1 MKRSNIFIFIL
12 ILTAGIGVPAAFLFI
27 RRAKKTNNNRN
38 SENIV
43 NTNTVLKAEEARTEQ
58 ENKEQVKAEEVKK
71 LNEEQ
76 VRAEQEKSRE
86 EQLKKEQER
95 TEEVPYIVDDMGF
108 IRFNS
113 SSSSSSESNV
123 HNNVE
128 QEQDEHASAHYSN
141 TEQDEHVST
150 HYSNTEQEEHVSAQH
165 SNTEQEE
172 DETVNKPASVIEY
185 VKSIFTKP
193 SEEPVNDQSPAETED
208 KLDTSSPVDKKE
220 IKPEDVN
227 TQVEKDNTS
236 VEDNTKSEGFFSRL
250 ANTFSRKSEEPINSS
265 GTLNNTGEQQGPIIE
280 KPENPPTGEIKLEN
294 NLKPDEIEKKETT
307 LEPENQNTITE
318 EATTKSGGF
327 FSRLSNPF
335 SRKSEE
341 PKEEPIIEEK
351 ENSPTEEIKFENNP
365 TPDKVEKKEPE
376 PENPNIVTTEEDTT
390 KSGGFFSRLAN
401 SFSRKSDEPI
411 LEKSE
416 NPPTEEIKS
425 ESPPAGE
432 AKSENILKSDEVEK
446 KESAPAPES
455 ENLNTPTEEDTT
467 KSSSLMG
474 YITSF
479 FNTSNVSPDEK
490 ESHQLNSFTP
500 SYTEDNEADE
510 FISNDYSNTSSES
523 INNHEPS
530 DNNNVVESISEQS
543 IESNSGFNYGNSM
556 PF

>member
-1 MKRSNIFIFIL
+1 MKRSNIFILIL

-43 NTNTVLKAEEARTEQ
+43 NTNTVLKAEEAKTEQ

-76 VRAEQEKSRE
+76 VRAEQEKARE

-113 SSSSSSESNV
+113 SSSSESNV

-128 QEQDEHASAHYSN
+128 QEQEEHASAHHSN

-150 HYSNTEQEEHVSAQH
+150 HH

-236 VEDNTKSEGFFSRL
+236 IEDNTKSEGFFSRL

-265 GTLNNTGEQQGPIIE
+265 GTLNNTGEQQEPIIE
-280 KPENPPTGEIKLEN
+280 KPENPPTGEIKPEN
-294 NLKPDEIEKKETT
+294 NLKPDEIKKKETT
-307 LEPENQNTITE
+307 PEPENQNTITE
-318 EATTKSGGF
+318 EDITKSGGF

-335 SRKSEE
+335 LRKSEE
-341 PKEEPIIEEK
+341 PILEK
-351 ENSPTEEIKFENNP
+351 SENSLTEEIKPENSLKS
-365 TPDKVEKKEPE
+365 DKVEKKEPE
-376 PENPNIVTTEEDTT
+376 PENPNIITTEEDIT

-401 SFSRKSDEPI
+401 SFSRKSEEPI
-411 LEKSE
+411 IEEKE
-416 NPPTEEIKS
+416 NSLTEEIKS

-432 AKSENILKSDEVEK
+432 AKSENSLKSDEVEK
-446 KESAPAPES
+446 KESAPAPEL

-467 KSSSLMG
+467 KSSSLMV

-490 ESHQLNSFTP
+490 ESHQLNSFIP

-510 FISNDYSNTSSES
+510 FISNEYSNISSES
-523 INNHEPS
+523 VNNHEPS
-530 DNNNVVESISEQS
+530 DNNNGTESISEQS